1 MQIPHI
7 PVLYNE
13 VLEVFKSVENGV
25 IIDCTLGYGGHS
37 SGILKSNP
45 NVNLIAC
52 DRDDEAILF
61 SKNRLSEFGDRVQIY
76 KSNFSQILNLINT
89 NSVRGILADIGV
101 SSLQIDKNERGF
113 GLQSD
118 ELDMR
123 MDKTSEKDAKFVVN
137 SYSKDE
143 LTRIFNEYG
152 ELANSHKIA
161 DKIVAYRTNKT
172 ITSAKELVSIVGN
185 KSVKGRSVSE
195 AILVFQA
202 IRIEVNDELA
212 ELTNLLDSIEN
223 SKINKVKV
231 AIISFHSLE
240 DRIVKNRFKKW
251 EKNCV
256 CPDFFIKCECG
267 GNHALGRILSKK
279 AITASKDELMLNSRA
294 SSAKMRVF
302 EIERKA

>member
-37 SGILKSNP
+37 GGILKSNP

-52 DRDDEAILF
+52 DRDDEAISF
-61 SKNRLSEFGDRVQIY
+61 SKNRLSEFGNRVQIY

-212 ELTNLLDSIEN
+212 ELTNLLNSIEN
-223 SKINKVKV
+223 SKINKAKV

-279 AITASKDELMLNSRA
+279 AITANKDELMTNSRA

-302 EIERKA
+302 EIDRKA

>member
-37 SGILKSNP
+37 NGILKSNP

-52 DRDDEAILF
+52 DRDDEAISF

-76 KSNFSQILNLINT
+76 KSNFSQILNLIDT

-123 MDKTSEKDAKFVVN
+123 MDKTSEKDAKFVLN

-223 SKINKVKV
+223 SKINKAKV

-251 EKNCV
+251 EKNCI

-279 AITASKDELMLNSRA
+279 AITASKDELRQNSRA

-302 EIERKA
+302 EIDRKA

>member
-37 SGILKSNP
+37 NGILKSNP

-52 DRDDEAILF
+52 DRDDEAISF

-76 KSNFSQILNLINT
+76 KSNFSQILNLIDT

-123 MDKTSEKDAKFVVN
+123 MDKTSSKDAKFVVN

-223 SKINKVKV
+223 SKINKAKV

-302 EIERKA
+302 EIDRKA